1 MGEIDVSQREHHPA
15 GNCRPG
21 GCFRVTVNKW
31 VKEWGGLKAQSPA
44 DTGGTDQ
51 PTLTQLDELDRSI
64 AKQGGGQTVPSA
76 AEADIRR
83 KLTAD
88 LEALEQD
95 ASIRDIYNVSRGLL
109 DWLRQQDLERAKGI
123 E

>member
-1 MGEIDVSQREHHPA
+1 M
-15 GNCRPG
+15 
-21 GCFRVTVNKW
+21 
-31 VKEWGGLKAQSPA
+31 GGLKAQPPA
-44 DTGGTDQ
+44 DTEERISS
-51 PTLTQLDELDRSI
+51 TLTQLDELDRSI
-64 AKQGGGQTVPSA
+64 AGKEEGKRYPSA

-109 DWLRQQDLERAKGI
+109 DWLRQQDLERAKELSDYFDAYI
-123 E
+123 KEKMKWVK